1 MIRRKHRGWEGIT
14 VTPPRKHGKNGTIS
28 QESAYYPLDALLEIA
43 PEREPMTED
52 EAVLSCQKGDKDAFR
67 YLVEL
72 YKDVV
77 FGTAYMMIGN
87 RSLAEEQ
94 MQEAFL
100 AAWLGIQ
107 GFEAGRPFKPWL
119 VRILV
124 NRILT
129 LQRKHVIPTVPL
141 DGLDPSNQSV
151 DPAEEV
157 EAMDRR
163 VTVRKTLSGLN
174 QEHRQVVILRYFAGL
189 TVPELAHAIGKREGT
204 VKSRIHR
211 ALGRLREQLSQVA
224 AGEVDHS
231 G

>member
-1 MIRRKHRGWEGIT
+1 
-14 VTPPRKHGKNGTIS
+14 
-28 QESAYYPLDALLEIA
+28 
-43 PEREPMTED
+43 MTED
-52 EAVLSCQKGDKDAFR
+52 EAVFSCQKGDKDAFR

-77 FGTAYMMIGN
+77 FGTAYMMTGN

-129 LQRKHVIPTVPL
+129 LYKEARY
-141 DGLDPSNQSV
+141 SNSPV
-151 DPAEEV
+151 G
-157 EAMDRR
+157 R
-163 VTVRKTLSGLN
+163 VG
-174 QEHRQVVILRYFAGL
+174 
-189 TVPELAHAIGKREGT
+189 P
-204 VKSRIHR
+204 VKSI
-211 ALGRLREQLSQVA
+211 GRPRGGS
-224 AGEVDHS
+224 
-231 G
+231 